1 MKRPTMLQHLTLLLD
16 CPLVIAV
23 IFISGIGGTFQ
34 YGFGISS
41 MTAASVHIRKLVNQ
55 TCIQRYDV
63 YLQDWQL
70 SLIWSFTVS
79 IFCIGGLL
87 GSLLAAPCLS
97 AVGRRKCFWLN
108 NFVAI
113 TGAVLM
119 LVSQVAMSFEMIM
132 VARLLYGI
140 NAGIGLSV
148 QVLYVVEC
156 TPKILQ
162 GMVGVTIATFLAMG
176 KLSGQILGL
185 RELLGSEDRWPWL
198 LGFSGFAALF
208 QLVTLP
214 FLPESPKY
222 LLLNRG
228 DRQACDKALAR
239 LWGNKD
245 HSGEVEEM
253 LEEKAALKNIQIH
266 SVMELLRERSVR
278 WQLATVAVTFSS
290 LQLCGLTAVYF
301 YSYEVF
307 RAAGIHES
315 QLGYATLG
323 TGTSEM
329 TFSLVCFIIIES
341 TGKKVLLVTGYA
353 AMTVILTLL
362 TITLYFQSNISWLS
376 YCSMALIFIF
386 LATFSSGPGGVIPP
400 LPGVIFSQAFKA
412 SAYTVGCAINWAGM
426 FIVGMIF
433 TILVDHLKSF
443 CFLIFLFV
451 CLTSG
456 LFVYF
461 NVPETKNKTALEI
474 ADDFERMHG
483 KLGRWKWGKRD
494 DKLEVCQT
502 YETKF

>member
-1 MKRPTMLQHLTLLLD
+1 MLQHLKLLLD
-16 CPLVIAV
+16 CPLVIVV

-34 YGFGISS
+34 YGFAISS
-41 MTAASVHIRKLVNQ
+41 VTAASAHIKKLVNQ
-55 TCIQRYDV
+55 TCIQRYHVD
-63 YLQDWQL
+63 LQDWQL

-97 AVGRRKCFWLN
+97 VAGRRTCLLLN

-113 TGAVLM
+113 MGAVLM
-119 LVSQVAMSFEMIM
+119 LFSQTAMSFEMIM
-132 VARLLYGI
+132 VGRLLYGI

-148 QVLYVVEC
+148 QALYIIEC
-156 TPKILQ
+156 TPKTLQ
-162 GMVGVTIATFLAMG
+162 GTLGVTIATFLAMG

-185 RELLGSEDRWPWL
+185 RELLGTEDRWPWL

-228 DRQACDKALAR
+228 DKRACEKALTR
-239 LWGNKD
+239 LWGNED
-245 HSGEVEEM
+245 HSGEVQEM
-253 LEEKAALKNIQIH
+253 LAEKAALENIQSH
-266 SVMELLRERSVR
+266 SVMELFQKRSVR
-278 WQLATVAVTFSS
+278 WQLATVVVTFFS
-290 LQLCGLTAVYF
+290 LQLCGLNAVYF

-307 RAAGIHES
+307 RAAGIHED

-323 TGTSEM
+323 TGMSEM
-329 TFSLVCFIIIES
+329 TFSIVCLIIIES

-353 AMTVILTLL
+353 AMTVILALL
-362 TITLYFQSNISWLS
+362 TITLYFQPHISWLS
-376 YCSMALIFIF
+376 YCSMAFIF
-386 LATFSSGPGGVIPP
+386 TLLATFSIGPGGVIPP
-400 LPGVIFSQAFKA
+400 IPGVIFTQAFKA

-426 FIVGMIF
+426 FTVGMIF
-433 TILVDHLKSF
+433 PILVANLDSF
-443 CFLIFLFV
+443 CFLIFLLV

-461 NVPETKNKTALEI
+461 NVPKTRNKTALEI
-474 ADDFERMHG
+474 ADDYERMHS
-483 KLGRWKWGKRD
+483 KVGRFKWGKRD
-494 DKLEVCQT
+494 EKPLESCQT